1 MSRRHTSN
9 PFLLR
14 LSRAL
19 VVAFSISLMATALAP
34 GLATAQDGAPARDL
48 EHEWQLLTYR
58 LDGKMVPVPAGIG
71 ATLLL
76 FGGEDAWGGAACSSY
91 KTRYQLEGANLFI
104 DATEPDFVECDVA
117 SREFDDVFY
126 DLLWKTASFTLTDSI
141 LRLRDEIGD
150 LTMVLTRARIDQDAT
165 AARWNLARIG
175 SADGSIEPVIVGLS
189 PWLEFLR
196 GGSVVGSLG
205 CGRFLGTYATNDG
218 TVDISDVQY
227 RLIDCPTDSAA
238 AQAEKIVATLDEIAT
253 YEVLPAGL
261 RLQDA
266 NGITRLALT
275 PVLDLAGRTWTPTVI
290 YDDRGNPIAEGNEL
304 STSAVQFQAQDAT
317 GGTICRPFTARGLR
331 SGLALTIGEFKFAK
345 GTEPCRKAKRG
356 EEVNP
361 RAVERFFKNAL
372 LAAAS
377 HALRGSELE
386 LDDVDGNTLMRLEPQ
401 AELVGPT
408 WVVTGL
414 GRQRKEPTGKVPM
427 TATFTD
433 AGLVLGETG
442 VVAAGGRPTT
452 YIADYVT
459 PQATRIIIEGIDAGG
474 FCNNPRRQKRDDCKE
489 EKSFLNLLRQADRY
503 IARET
508 ALWLYRGTDFIMRLE
523 PEYLVADE
531 E

>member
-9 PFLLR
+9 PFLRR
-14 LSRAL
+14 LSRSL
-19 VVAFSISLMATALAP
+19 VVALSVTLMITALAP
-34 GLATAQDGAPARDL
+34 GLATAQDGVCARDL
-48 EHEWQLLTYR
+48 EHEWQMLTYR
-58 LDGKMVPVPAGIG
+58 LDGEMVPVPAGIG

-91 KTRYQLEGANLFI
+91 KTEYVLEGKNLFV
-104 DATEPDFVECDVA
+104 DATAPDFVECDVA
-117 SREFDDVFY
+117 SREFDDAFY
-126 DLLWKTASFTLTDSI
+126 DLLSQTASFTLTDSI

-150 LTMVLTRARIDQDAT
+150 LTMVFTRAQIDQDPT
-165 AARWNLARIG
+165 AARWDLARIG
-175 SADGSIEPVIVGLS
+175 SADGSIEPVIIGLS

-205 CGRFLGTYATNDG
+205 CGAFLGKYATNDG

-227 RLIDCPTDSAA
+227 RLFGCPTDSAT
-238 AQAEKIVATLDEIAT
+238 AQAEKIISTLDEIAT

-261 RLQDA
+261 RLQDT
-266 NGITRLALT
+266 NGVTRLALT
-275 PVLDLAGRTWTPTVI
+275 PVLELAARTWTPTVI
-290 YDDRGNPIAEGNEL
+290 YDDRGNPVAEGNEL
-304 STSAVQFQAQDAT
+304 STSAVKLQAQDAD

-331 SGLALTIGEFKFAK
+331 SGLALTIGNFEFAK
-345 GTEPCRKAKRG
+345 NTKPCRKAKAG
-356 EEVNP
+356 EEVTP
-361 RAVERFFKNAL
+361 RAVEQFFKNAL

-386 LDDVDGNTLMRLEPQ
+386 FNDVDGNTLMRLEPQ

-408 WVVTGL
+408 WVVTRL
-414 GRQRKEPTGKVPM
+414 GRQGKKPTGDLPL

-433 AGLVLGETG
+433 AGLVLGDTG
-442 VVAAGGRPTT
+442 VVAAGNRPNT
-452 YIADYVT
+452 YLADYVT
-459 PQATRIIIEGIDAGG
+459 PQATRLRIEGIDVGG
-474 FCNNPRRQKRDDCKE
+474 FCNNAKRKKRADCKQ
-489 EKSFLNLLRQADRY
+489 EKAFLNLLGQADRY

-508 ALWLYRGTDFIMRLE
+508 DLRLYRGTDFIMRLE